1 MYTERVMKHFKH
13 PKNQG
18 KLKNA
23 NGIGEV
29 GNPTCGDVM
38 KMYVYV
44 ENGMIKDISWETY
57 GCVAA
62 IATSSVLTTLVKGKT
77 IEEALKITKD
87 DVAKELG
94 GLPSMKMHCSI
105 LAVDALKKA
114 IEDYRSKEATI

>member
-1 MYTERVMKHFKH
+1 MKHFKH